1 MAHSRF
7 PTRLVS
13 QSNCVVLVG
22 GAGLLKETVQYAT
35 LSASGAQAVPA
46 EVASAASV
54 AAEMRPYAIIVPED
68 VYQFGGQEF
77 DALARDVDAG
87 LVVVPRNVPL
97 AVLTAM
103 LGEEASR
110 LG

>member
-7 PTRLVS
+7 PTRLTA
-13 QSNCVVLVG
+13 QSNCIVMVG
-22 GAGLLKETVQYAT
+22 GAGLLLETVKYAALT
-35 LSASGAQAVPA
+35 ASGAQAIPT
-46 EVASAASV
+46 EVTSAASV
-54 AAEMRPYAIIVPED
+54 VTEMRPYAIVVPED
-68 VYQFGGQEF
+68 VYEFGGAEF

-87 LVVVPRNVPL
+87 LVVVPRTVAL

-103 LGEEASR
+103 LGEEAAR